1 MKQLFLILISALMV
15 STVYGQNDQ
24 KAKDLLEQ
32 TSKKMQS
39 YQTLSANF
47 IFTMENVKMNIRENN
62 SGSLLLKGKKYQV
75 HLPDLGMKVFSDG
88 KTVWNFME
96 AANQV
101 MITNVGDDSQGGI
114 DPSVIFNIYQEGY
127 TFKFIEE
134 KQESGK
140 TISYVDLFPGDKNA
154 EFRKIT
160 VGVDKGRL
168 MIHSL
173 VTHGNDGNQYG
184 IYVKDIKTDQAIAE
198 NEFLFDLSKH
208 TNVEEIDFR

>member
-1 MKQLFLILISALMV
+1 MKKLFLLLISAIMCATV
-15 STVYGQNDQ
+15 SGQTDQ

-39 YQTLSANF
+39 YQSLSANF
-47 IFTMENVKMNIRENN
+47 VFTMENAKMNIREQN

-75 HLPDLGMKVFSDG
+75 HLPDLGMKVYSDG

-198 NEFLFDLSKH
+198 NEFLFDRSKH
-208 TNVEEIDFR
+208 NNVEEIDFR